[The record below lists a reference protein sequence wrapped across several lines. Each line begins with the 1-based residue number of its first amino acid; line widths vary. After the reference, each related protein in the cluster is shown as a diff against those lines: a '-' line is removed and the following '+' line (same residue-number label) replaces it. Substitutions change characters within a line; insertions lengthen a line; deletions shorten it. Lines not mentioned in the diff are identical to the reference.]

1 MDQSGTTWVRS
12 KEKKMLAGQLALAIA
27 ALGPRGDADLSMG
40 SAVRP
45 LLISALR
52 STVGLFVGWGNLTRG
67 NAQKRLNPVST
78 AVGQSR
84 RPCENR
90 HARPAK
96 WCVQDRLRQST
107 YIYDTVV
114 GEFVGNPASFRSLYL
129 LL

>member
-1 MDQSGTTWVRS
+1 
-12 KEKKMLAGQLALAIA
+12 MLAGQLALAIA

-67 NAQKRLNPVST
+67 SAEAVNPVST

-114 GEFVGNPASFRSLYL
+114 GEFVGNQASSRSIYL